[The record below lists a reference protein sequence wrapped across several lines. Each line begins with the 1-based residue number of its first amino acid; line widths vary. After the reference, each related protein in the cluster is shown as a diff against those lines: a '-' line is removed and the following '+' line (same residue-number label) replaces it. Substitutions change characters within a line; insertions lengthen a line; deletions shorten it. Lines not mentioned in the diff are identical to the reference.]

1 MSSLIAGKGRT
12 GLAIICTLLMQG
24 YFNDMKGLSTIDVV
38 NSAINFFREKRG
50 DGIENPDQIRFIYQF
65 LQSSDS
71 MGADILLQSSL
82 SLQPS
87 VYVSDLVLY
96 NVPVGESGIIVPHL
110 AIFLKHHSSRS
121 IVFNTLWTSADH
133 QVVSSLQPHLVIP
146 VASSALSHADP
157 HRLHRRPSL
166 RALRRERGALP
177 LLRQHAAAA
186 AGLRRQ
192 SFLPLPELHLRLL
205 RERLP
210 RPLHALLRRAAD
222 HLLAPPPVVLALAS
236 DA

>member
-24 YFNDMKGLSTIDVV
+24 YFNDMKGLSTVDVV

-110 AIFLKHHSSRS
+110 AIFLNHHSSRS

-133 QVVSSLQPHLVIP
+133 QVVI
-146 VASSALSHADP
+146 
-157 HRLHRRPSL
+157 
-166 RALRRERGALP
+166 
-177 LLRQHAAAA
+177 
-186 AGLRRQ
+186 
-192 SFLPLPELHLRLL
+192 
-205 RERLP
+205 
-210 RPLHALLRRAAD
+210 
-222 HLLAPPPVVLALAS
+222 
-236 DA
+236 